1 MCRIA
6 AEQIKASVIDWLI
19 NNYSGV
25 IIGNEIMYGTSRKM
39 VDLLAI
45 FDNRTI
51 AFEIKSS
58 VDTLTRLPEQINE
71 YKKVFDEINVV
82 SATSHLTGIKRIIS
96 PSIGLFSIEQELKE
110 LQKAKENS
118 KTVKLEMLY
127 SISSSYLKKVFPNY
141 RNLNSDLLRQKISR
155 ENKNTIHNIL
165 IDFYKK
171 RLSEKYRL
179 FLSDRGEQTLIDDIP
194 TLSSFTT
201 IDQL

>member
-19 NNYSGV
+19 NNYSDV

-39 VDLLAI
+39 ADLLAI
-45 FDNRTI
+45 IDNKTI

-58 VDTLTRLPEQINE
+58 ADTLTRLPEQINE
-71 YKKVFDEINVV
+71 YKKVFDEIYVV
-82 SATSHLTGIKRIIS
+82 STASHITRIKRIIT
-96 PSIGLFSIEQELKE
+96 PLIGLYTIEQELKE

-118 KTVKLEMLY
+118 KTIKIEMLY
-127 SISSSYLKKVFPNY
+127 SISSSYLKKVFPHY
-141 RNLNSDLLRQKISR
+141 RNLNSDLLRQKI
-155 ENKNTIHNIL
+155 IHNIL
-165 IDFYKK
+165 IDFYEK
-171 RLSEKYRL
+171 RLSEKYKL

>member
-1 MCRIA
+1 MYRIA
-6 AEQIKASVIDWLI
+6 AEQIKALVIDWLI
-19 NNYSGV
+19 NKYSNV
-25 IIGNEIMYGTSRKM
+25 IIGNELMYGTSRKM

-45 FDNRTI
+45 VDNKTI

-58 VDTLTRLPEQINE
+58 TDTLTRLPEQINE

-82 SATSHLTGIKRIIS
+82 STASHITGIKRIIT
-96 PSIGLFSIEQELKE
+96 PLIGLYTIEQELKE

-118 KTVKLEMLY
+118 KTIKLEMLY
-127 SISSSYLKKVFPNY
+127 SISSSYLKKAFPHY

-155 ENKNTIHNIL
+155 QNKDTIHNIL
-165 IDFYKK
+165 IDFYEK
-171 RLSEKYRL
+171 RLSEKYKL
-179 FLSDRGEQTLIDDIP
+179 FLSDRGEHTLIDDIP

>member
-19 NNYSGV
+19 NNYSDV

-45 FDNRTI
+45 IDNRTI

-58 VDTLTRLPEQINE
+58 ADTLTRLPEQINE
-71 YKKVFDEINVV
+71 YKKV
-82 SATSHLTGIKRIIS
+82 SATSHLLGIKRIIT
-96 PSIGLFSIEQELKE
+96 PSIGLFTIEQGLKE

-118 KTVKLEMLY
+118 KIVKLEMLY

-141 RNLNSDLLRQKISR
+141 RDLNSVLLRQKISR
-155 ENKNTIHNIL
+155 ENKKTIHTIL

>member
-58 VDTLTRLPEQINE
+58 MDTLTRLPEQINE

-110 LQKAKENS
+110 LQKAKENR

>member
-19 NNYSGV
+19 NNYSDV
-25 IIGNEIMYGTSRKM
+25 IIGNEIMYGTSRRM

-45 FDNRTI
+45 IDNRTI

-58 VDTLTRLPEQINE
+58 SDTLTRLPEQINE

-82 SATSHLTGIKRIIS
+82 SVTSHLAGIKRIIT
-96 PSIGLFSIEQELKE
+96 PSIGLFTVEQELKV

-118 KTVKLEMLY
+118 KTIKLEMLY

-141 RNLNSDLLRQKISR
+141 RSLNSDLLRQKISR
-155 ENKNTIHNIL
+155 ENKNTIHSNL

>member
-1 MCRIA
+1 MCHIA

-19 NNYSGV
+19 NNNPNV

-45 FDNRTI
+45 VDNRTI

-82 SATSHLTGIKRIIS
+82 STASHLAGIKRIVT
-96 PSIGLFSIEQELKE
+96 PSIGLFTIEQELKE
-110 LQKAKENS
+110 LKKAKGNS

-127 SISSSYLKKVFPNY
+127 SISSSYLKKIFPNY
-141 RNLNSDLLRQKISR
+141 RNLNSDSLRQKISK
-155 ENKNTIHNIL
+155 ENKNTIHQIL

-171 RLSEKYRL
+171 RLSEKYIL
-179 FLSDRGEQTLIDDIP
+179 FLGDRGEQTLIDDIP

>member
-19 NNYSGV
+19 NNYSDV

-39 VDLLAI
+39 VDLLALI
-45 FDNRTI
+45 GNRTI

-58 VDTLTRLPEQINE
+58 ADTLTRLPEQINE

-82 SATSHLTGIKRIIS
+82 CATSHIVGIKKIIT
-96 PSIGLFSIEQELKE
+96 PSIGLFTIEQELRE
-110 LQKAKENS
+110 LQKAKENC
-118 KTVKLEMLY
+118 KTKKLEMLY
-127 SISSSYLKKVFPNY
+127 SISSSYLKKVFPHY
-141 RNLNSDLLRQKISR
+141 RNLNSDLLRQKVSW

-165 IDFYKK
+165 LDFYKK